1 VRWGSPQ
8 GNAAKNERASMVRKL
23 LTAVAAFLADEADCI
38 QLPDFAFRKAERR
51 ENGGHRGKTRQGL
64 VAAGRGGVNL
74 SLRVARK
81 AEAAPSISHFS
92 HCAKNVIRVVAN
104 TAKSSQFVGDRRVI
118 LFSAV
123 CRKPLYL
130 LAKRLLRQDLV
141 N

>member
-1 VRWGSPQ
+1 
-8 GNAAKNERASMVRKL
+8 MVGKL
-23 LTAVAAFLADEADCI
+23 LIAVSAFLTDEADCI
-38 QLPDFAFRKAERR
+38 ELPDFAFRKAERW
-51 ENGGHRGKTRQGL
+51 ECGVDRGKTRQGL
-64 VAAGRGGVNL
+64 IAAEGGSANL
-74 SLRVARK
+74 ILRVARN

-92 HCAKNVIRVVAN
+92 HCAKNVIRVVAKPC
-104 TAKSSQFVGDRRVI
+104 KSSQFVGDRGWV